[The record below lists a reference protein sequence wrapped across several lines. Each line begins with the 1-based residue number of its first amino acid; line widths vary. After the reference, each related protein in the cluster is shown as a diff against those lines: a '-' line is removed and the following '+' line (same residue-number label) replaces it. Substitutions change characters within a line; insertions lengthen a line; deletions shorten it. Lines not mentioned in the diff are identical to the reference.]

1 MSDHYRGHVAVVTG
15 AASGMGRELAVELA
29 RRGARLALCDV
40 DAAGLAETAARCR
53 VQRAEVLTE
62 VVDVSQYEQV
72 QRFADAVIE
81 RYGVVD
87 DLFNNAGVGFV
98 GTVERSELKDI
109 ARVVDIDFW
118 GVVHGV
124 KAFLPHLIASGAG
137 RIANT
142 SSVFGLF
149 SAPSQ
154 SAYNA
159 AKFAVRGFTESLRQE
174 MLMAGH
180 PVTVSVVYPGGI
192 RTAIAANATGV
203 DSAELADL
211 AALFERNAMTGADRA
226 ARVILDGTAAGR
238 PKILVG
244 PDAKVADLMVR
255 VLGASYMGLLAKA
268 GARLFAASKR

>member
-1 MSDHYRGHVAVVTG
+1 VYLAGGVGLVGVCFGAAAGVAVT
-15 AASGMGRELAVELA
+15 
-29 RRGARLALCDV
+29 
-40 DAAGLAETAARCR
+40 AGGGGVLG
-53 VQRAEVLTE
+53 AEVLTE

-72 QRFADAVIE
+72 RRFADAVVE
-81 RYGVVD
+81 RYGVVN
-87 DLFNNAGVGFV
+87 DLFNNAGIGFV
-98 GTVERSELKDI
+98 GTVERSDIKDI

-174 MLMAGH
+174 MRVAGH
-180 PVTVSVVYPGGI
+180 PVSVSVVHPGSI
-192 RTAIAANATGV
+192 RTPIARNATGV
-203 DSAELADL
+203 DDAELANL
-211 AALFERNAMTGADRA
+211 AQLFDRNALTSAERA

-244 PDAKVADLMVR
+244 PDAKVSDLVVR
-255 VLGASYMGLLAKA
+255 LLGASYADLLAKA
-268 GARLFAASKR
+268 SARLFG